1 MDVFAAPKDNKN
13 NNSIPAFFLL
23 DSRLYYI
30 VLFISDT
37 LRGITKCCE
46 IANYIRSYLKVICN
60 MHAISVQFQCIT
72 YDNCFEVSGFI
83 FNHKTTQLLAS
94 LDVTVDI
101 NIQRRST
108 RLCDVSN
115 FRNDDEKETSNI
127 KMVLKKQWNISIQ
140 STNILMTSNN
150 SYIGRFMIKE

>member
-1 MDVFAAPKDNKN
+1 
-13 NNSIPAFFLL
+13 
-23 DSRLYYI
+23 
-30 VLFISDT
+30 
-37 LRGITKCCE
+37 
-46 IANYIRSYLKVICN
+46 
-60 MHAISVQFQCIT
+60 MHAISVQFQFIT
-72 YDNCFEVSGFI
+72 NDNCFQVSDLI

>member
-37 LRGITKCCE
+37 LRGI
-46 IANYIRSYLKVICN
+46 ANCIRSYLKFICN
-60 MHAISVQFQCIT
+60 MHAITVQFQFIT

-83 FNHKTTQLLAS
+83 SNHKTTQLLAS

-101 NIQRRST
+101 ENST
-108 RLCDVSN
+108 
-115 FRNDDEKETSNI
+115 T
-127 KMVLKKQWNISIQ
+127 
-140 STNILMTSNN
+140 
-150 SYIGRFMIKE
+150 

>member
-1 MDVFAAPKDNKN
+1 M
-13 NNSIPAFFLL
+13 I
-23 DSRLYYI
+23 LY
-30 VLFISDT
+30 VL
-37 LRGITKCCE
+37 R
-46 IANYIRSYLKVICN
+46 
-60 MHAISVQFQCIT
+60 VQFQFII

-140 STNILMTSNN
+140 STNILMT
-150 SYIGRFMIKE
+150 IRILVDL